1 MDLDQDEFEE
11 NCRCTMIGCA
21 AERGNVIGVAF
32 ETKDID
38 KVDRYIKK
46 ITERFPTVR
55 VIDKT
60 TSGLPSGVCIVRFGP
75 LAKH

>member
-1 MDLDQDEFEE
+1 MDQAEFEE
-11 NCRCTMIGCA
+11 NLRCAMIGNA
-21 AERGNVIGVAF
+21 ATAGNIVGCAF
-32 ETKDID
+32 ESKDID
-38 KVDRYIKK
+38 KVNRYIKK